1 MVESL
6 LFGEPEPVKKI
17 LGSRSRSKMDRLRNT
32 GYNSDLRRKKIST
45 GTGIKVKRLDYL
57 RVTIAFSYAVK
68 GIFLQALA

>member
-17 LGSRSRSKMDRLRNT
+17 LGSRLRNT